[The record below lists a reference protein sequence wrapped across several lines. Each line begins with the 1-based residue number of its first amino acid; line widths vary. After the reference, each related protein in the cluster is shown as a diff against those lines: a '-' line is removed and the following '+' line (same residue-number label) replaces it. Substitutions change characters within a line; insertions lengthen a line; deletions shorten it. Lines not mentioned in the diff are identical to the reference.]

1 VTAGCILRIGALGA
15 AINPQHP
22 TMNLPELPHLDE
34 HATEIAA
41 GVDMVWPALLATVER
56 AFNRAGAPTYA
67 RLVGCAPLA
76 ASGPRPLGEGS
87 TIPGFRVAAAM
98 PNEKLALVGRHR
110 FASYALIFRLEAI
123 DAHRSRIRAESRA
136 LFPGISGRIYRAL
149 VIGTSF
155 HVVAVRRI
163 LAATR
168 RRATA
173 AAAGASP
180 AGTAPRPA

>member
-1 VTAGCILRIGALGA
+1 MKI
-15 AINPQHP
+15 
-22 TMNLPELPHLDE
+22 PELPHIDE
-34 HATEIAA
+34 HATEIEA

-56 AFNRAGAPTYA
+56 AFTGPGAPAYA

-76 ASGPRPLGEGS
+76 SSGPRPLGDGS

-98 PNEKLALVGRHR
+98 PTEKLALVGRHR

-136 LFPGISGRIYRAL
+136 LFPGISGRIYRVL
-149 VIGTSF
+149 VIGTGF

-168 RRATA
+168 RRATVA
-173 AAAGASP
+173 AAVASP
-180 AGTAPRPA
+180 SGSAPRRA

>member
-1 VTAGCILRIGALGA
+1 
-15 AINPQHP
+15 
-22 TMNLPELPHLDE
+22 MNLPELPHIDE

-56 AFNRAGAPTYA
+56 AFDRAGAPTYA

-98 PNEKLALVGRHR
+98 PNEKLALVGCHR
-110 FASYALIFRLEAI
+110 FASYALIFHLEAI
-123 DAHRSRIRAESRA
+123 GAHRSRLRAESRA
-136 LFPGISGRIYRAL
+136 VFPGIAGRIYRAL
-149 VIGTSF
+149 VIGTGF
-155 HVVAVRRI
+155 HVVTVRRM

-168 RRATA
+168 RRATTA
-173 AAAGASP
+173 AVGASP
-180 AGTAPRPA
+180 SGIDSRPA